1 MYPRQTF
8 IATMCIAAAL
18 VGGCPQDDSQR
29 DQPAISVK
37 IAVSATRG
45 VAPLRVVVSGAAST
59 SGSGEIARYLWD
71 FAGQASA
78 DTTEALHTFTTP
90 GRYLIALTVTDTTG
104 AQATGS
110 IEVRVAGADADA
122 PTALIKSDVD
132 GGPAPLTV
140 RFVGSESIALGGD
153 TIRDYYWDFGDG
165 ETSRRPDPV
174 HVFLRNGEFNVELR
188 VVTGGGLENISSKTI
203 VASSR
208 LTSLQFNGIQSAS
221 LPIGTDEPL
230 AQCTF
235 EAWYRADAGGG
246 GRLLSIGAGVTLD
259 IALDSDTIT
268 FTVAKESVQASAVEL
283 GGTWRHIAVSFDGQ
297 SLAKIYLDGRPIG
310 EAEVSGEI
318 SPADLLI
325 GQGFRGKM
333 AEVRFWTIA
342 LDGSAIVRGMN
353 TRSGGDSDGLTGHW
367 AIDEG
372 AGQVLQNNV
381 TVTRSGMLGIT
392 SGDDAADPAWST
404 DGPPLP

>member
-8 IATMCIAAAL
+8 IGAVFVAAVL
-18 VGGCPQDDSQR
+18 VGGCPQDDSQP
-29 DQPAISVK
+29 DQPAFSVK

-45 VAPLRVVVSGAAST
+45 EAPLRVAVSGAAST
-59 SGSGEIARYLWD
+59 SGNGEITGYLWD
-71 FAGQASA
+71 FAGQAMA
-78 DTTEALHTFTTP
+78 DTLEASHTFTTP
-90 GRYLIALTVTDTTG
+90 GRFLIALTVTDETG

-110 IEVRVAGADADA
+110 IEVRVAGADADG

-165 ETSRRPDPV
+165 KTSRRPDPV
-174 HVFLRNGEFNVELR
+174 HVFLSDGDFGVELR
-188 VVTGGGLENISSKTI
+188 VVTGGGLEDVASKTI
-203 VASSR
+203 VASSG

-221 LPIGTDEPL
+221 LPIGADEPL

-235 EAWYRADAGGG
+235 EAWYRADEGGG
-246 GRLLSIGAGVTLD
+246 GRLVSIGNGFTLD
-259 IALDSDTIT
+259 IALETGTIT
-268 FTVAKESVQASAVEL
+268 LTVAKESVQASAVEL
-283 GGTWRHIAVSFDGQ
+283 GGAWRHVAASFDGQ

-310 EAEVSGEI
+310 EAELSGEI
-318 SPADLLI
+318 SPADLVI
-325 GQGFRGKM
+325 GRGFRGKM

-342 LDGSAIVRGMN
+342 LDESAIARGMN
-353 TRSGGDSDGLTGHW
+353 TRSSGDADGLNGHW

-372 AGQVLQNNV
+372 AGQLLMNNV